1 MAGVPGRMAWPS
13 HIHPATP
20 LPPAPPHSPRCSG
33 ILEVA
38 RTGRISLVRDSGVDT
53 KYLSSV
59 AGNKVML

>member
-1 MAGVPGRMAWPS
+1 MTHFAFVAPPFPS
-13 HIHPATP
+13 HMRALQAVLEPY
-20 LPPAPPHSPRCSG
+20 G

-59 AGNKVML
+59 AGSKVML